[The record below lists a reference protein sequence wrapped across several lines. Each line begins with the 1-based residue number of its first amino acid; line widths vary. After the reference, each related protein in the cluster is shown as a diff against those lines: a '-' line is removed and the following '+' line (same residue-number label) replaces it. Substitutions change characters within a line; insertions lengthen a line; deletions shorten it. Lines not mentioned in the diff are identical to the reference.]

1 MKKSILAI
9 AFLSASVIAEAKV
22 VLPQFITDSMVVQ
35 QKSVL
40 TSASQSNPDSK
51 DLVEQQ
57 NIPGY
62 SRRKRQVHRP
72 SQHAKGRRP
81 V

>member
-35 QKSVL
+35 QKSVSGIL
-40 TSASQSNPDSK
+40 QNTPDTFPY
-51 DLVEQQ
+51 
-57 NIPGY
+57 IC
-62 SRRKRQVHRP
+62 
-72 SQHAKGRRP
+72 
-81 V
+81 